1 MLNNIMTHQ
10 IVLQKSTIQNVSAI
24 SGLFN
29 LNPDVVLQWNSV
41 TSSEI
46 LNPGREVLVPI
57 ICSRSDQFFQ
67 ANFRYKVRINTTFSE
82 IACGVFEGLLKSLT
96 LLEANPSLENE
107 LKVDSELNVPFR
119 CACPDNFTSSKG
131 VKYLVT
137 YPIIEGDEP
146 ATLSKKFGI
155 SAEDLW
161 AVNHLEPYKRTI
173 YPNTTGSVASVSLV
187 LVALAACGLYI
198 KALKKLKCEKFHC
211 RSSPISINSCL
222 SPDILAEIKYSLFMY
237 STEDLK
243 KTTNDFG
250 EESKIGGDE
259 IYKGLINNVEVMI
272 QQTRFENTR
281 QDGPA
286 CAKVDIF
293 AFGVILLELIS
304 AREDLDG
311 NSFKECIKFLGG
323 ESEGGCFEQLRG
335 FMDPSLKEDYPLA
348 EALCLVV
355 LAKACVED
363 DPLHRPSMDDIMKV
377 LAKMA

>member
-1 MLNNIMTHQ
+1 MIYVWFLILICINSSHAQQYYDPSDCSSEKHNPGSRYTCNSFQ
-10 IVLQKSTIQNVSAI
+10 NSCNTFLVYRANRYFQNVSAI

-173 YPNTTGSVASVSLV
+173 YPNTRV
-187 LVALAACGLYI
+187 LVPL
-198 KALKKLKCEKFHC
+198 
-211 RSSPISINSCL
+211 
-222 SPDILAEIKYSLFMY
+222 
-237 STEDLK
+237 TEDPVI
-243 KTTNDFG
+243 DFIIPDSPPPKSCFSSHESH
-250 EESKIGGDE
+250 EEKPKEHKIKE
-259 IYKGLINNVEVMI
+259 FVYR
-272 QQTRFENTR
+272 RF
-281 QDGPA
+281 
-286 CAKVDIF
+286 C
-293 AFGVILLELIS
+293 
-304 AREDLDG
+304 
-311 NSFKECIKFLGG
+311 C
-323 ESEGGCFEQLRG
+323 
-335 FMDPSLKEDYPLA
+335 
-348 EALCLVV
+348 
-355 LAKACVED
+355 
-363 DPLHRPSMDDIMKV
+363 
-377 LAKMA
+377 

>member
-1 MLNNIMTHQ
+1 MIYVWFLILICINSSYAQQYYDPSDCSSEKHNPGSRYTCNSFQ
-10 IVLQKSTIQNVSAI
+10 NSCNTFLVYRANQYFQNVSAI

-57 ICSRSDQFFQ
+57 ICSCSDQFFQ
-67 ANFRYKVRINTTFSE
+67 ANFSYKVRVNTTFSE

-96 LLEANPSLENE
+96 LLEANPSLENK

-119 CACPDNFTSSKG
+119 CACPDSFTSSKG

-173 YPNTTGSVASVSLV
+173 YPNTTVLVPLTEDPVIDFIIPDSPPPSPAFLPTNPMKENPKSTKLRNLYTAGSVASVSLV

-211 RSSPISINSCL
+211 RSSPVSTNSCL
-222 SPDILAEIKYSLFMY
+222 SPDILVEIKYLLFMY

-243 KTTNDFG
+243 KATNDFG

-281 QDGPA
+281 Q
-286 CAKVDIF
+286 
-293 AFGVILLELIS
+293 VI
-304 AREDLDG
+304 DL
-311 NSFKECIKFLGG
+311 
-323 ESEGGCFEQLRG
+323 
-335 FMDPSLKEDYPLA
+335 
-348 EALCLVV
+348 
-355 LAKACVED
+355 
-363 DPLHRPSMDDIMKV
+363 H
-377 LAKMA
+377 

>member
-1 MLNNIMTHQ
+1 MIYVWFLILICINSSYAQQYYDPSDCSSEKHNPGSRYTCNSFQ
-10 IVLQKSTIQNVSAI
+10 NSCNTFLVYRANQYFQNVSAI

-41 TSSEI
+41 TSSQI

-155 SAEDLW
+155 SAKDLW

-173 YPNTTGSVASVSLV
+173 YPNTTVLV
-187 LVALAACGLYI
+187 LVGA
-198 KALKKLKCEKFHC
+198 
-211 RSSPISINSCL
+211 
-222 SPDILAEIKYSLFMY
+222 
-237 STEDLK
+237 TEAFD
-243 KTTNDFG
+243 TT
-250 EESKIGGDE
+250 
-259 IYKGLINNVEVMI
+259 
-272 QQTRFENTR
+272 
-281 QDGPA
+281 
-286 CAKVDIF
+286 
-293 AFGVILLELIS
+293 
-304 AREDLDG
+304 
-311 NSFKECIKFLGG
+311 
-323 ESEGGCFEQLRG
+323 
-335 FMDPSLKEDYPLA
+335 
-348 EALCLVV
+348 
-355 LAKACVED
+355 
-363 DPLHRPSMDDIMKV
+363 
-377 LAKMA
+377 